1 MGIRLQ
7 LVKYPGDSKYFA
19 WVRSKIK
26 NTYIYIVQFMG
37 ILLTS
42 ISKSLWMIKLSII
55 NYIIHLLLQQIF
67 TEQLIKLG
75 YMLGPGTASS
85 NETDIAQILHDLQSS
100 KWKR

>member
-1 MGIRLQ
+1 
-7 LVKYPGDSKYFA
+7 
-19 WVRSKIK
+19 
-26 NTYIYIVQFMG
+26 
-37 ILLTS
+37 
-42 ISKSLWMIKLSII
+42 MIKLSII

-100 KWKR
+100 K